1 MFALIQI
8 RLISMAIFNA
18 SLLTPSAFAL
28 LGLLNICSAQTG
40 NPDFRAVSVTEFSMV
55 HVDIQNSVLD
65 KRYGVVDM
73 IKSIRDGDNF
83 RPFQRVL
90 ASVDCSNSGFEII
103 RDSYN
108 VETEMKA
115 GPRCVFAKPDVAY
128 KEGFNPKTIQHRPVS
143 DVIAAERQRIM
154 DGLDEATRKI
164 ISEPSFAPEP
174 EAVAVSYFCQVVQ
187 QNASNR
193 EAAERALATGGIPD
207 IKALGCTFQRQ
218 NGNVIDITVRFSEA
232 SNMVQVQGEWEKER
246 AVTGDR
252 IDVKRRGVPLT
263 ISRITGRAQLELAGV
278 TLQGACEAIQYGQ
291 RKF

>member
-103 RDSYN
+103 RDS
-108 VETEMKA
+108 
-115 GPRCVFAKPDVAY
+115 
-128 KEGFNPKTIQHRPVS
+128 
-143 DVIAAERQRIM
+143 
-154 DGLDEATRKI
+154 
-164 ISEPSFAPEP
+164 
-174 EAVAVSYFCQVVQ
+174 
-187 QNASNR
+187 
-193 EAAERALATGGIPD
+193 
-207 IKALGCTFQRQ
+207 
-218 NGNVIDITVRFSEA
+218 
-232 SNMVQVQGEWEKER
+232 
-246 AVTGDR
+246 
-252 IDVKRRGVPLT
+252 
-263 ISRITGRAQLELAGV
+263 
-278 TLQGACEAIQYGQ
+278 
-291 RKF
+291 